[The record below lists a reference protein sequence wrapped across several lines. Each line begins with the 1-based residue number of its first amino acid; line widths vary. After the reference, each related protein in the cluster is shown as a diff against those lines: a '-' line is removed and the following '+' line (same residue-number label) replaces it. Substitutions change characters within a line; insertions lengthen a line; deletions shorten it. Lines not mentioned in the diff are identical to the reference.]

1 MSHIPVLV
9 NEVIEIL
16 AIKEDGV
23 YVDATLGSG
32 GHTEKILQRLGPSG
46 RVIGIDRDEEAIR
59 RTVQRLRDRRLITI
73 HASFSGMAEAL
84 RGAGFKEVDG
94 IMMDLGVSMN
104 QLKDPDRGFSFQSDA
119 RLDMRMDR
127 TQPLTAEE
135 IVNRWS
141 LKRLE
146 QIIREYGEE
155 RFARPIA
162 RAIITERQKG
172 PIYSCR
178 QLADIVMKVKR
189 KRGRIHPATKTF
201 QALRIAVNN
210 ELEELRQGLN
220 QSVELL
226 KTDGRLAVISYHSLE
241 DRIVKRFFVKAEQ
254 DGLMKRI
261 TKKPVLPS
269 EEELRRNPSA
279 RSAKLRGGRRI

>member
-9 NEVIEIL
+9 DEVIEIL
-16 AIKEDGV
+16 AIKKDGV

-32 GHTEKILQRLGPSG
+32 GHTERILEKLGPSG
-46 RVIGIDRDEEAIR
+46 RVIGMDRDIEAVE
-59 RTVQRLRDRRLITI
+59 RTTQRLRDKRLIAI
-73 HASFSGMAEAL
+73 HASFSEL
-84 RGAGFKEVDG
+84 FETIRGADLKEVDG

-104 QLKDPDRGFSFQSDA
+104 QLKDPERGFSFQSDA
-119 RLDMRMDR
+119 RLDMRMDK
-127 TQPLTAEE
+127 TQSLTAEE

-178 QLADIVMKVKR
+178 QLADIVMKIKR

-210 ELEELRQGLN
+210 ELEELLQGLR
-220 QSVELL
+220 QSVDLL
-226 KTDGRLAVISYHSLE
+226 RSNGRLAVISYHSLE

-254 DGLMKRI
+254 DGLMQRI
-261 TKKPVLPS
+261 TKKPIVPS
-269 EEELRRNPSA
+269 EEEIRANPSA
-279 RSAKLRGGRRI
+279 RSAKLRGGQKI

>member
-9 NEVIEIL
+9 DEVIEIL
-16 AIKEDGV
+16 AIKKDGV

-32 GHTEKILQRLGPSG
+32 GHTERILKKLGPSG
-46 RVIGIDRDEEAIR
+46 RVIGIDRDIEAVE
-59 RTVQRLRDRRLITI
+59 RTTQRLRDKRLIAI
-73 HASFSGMAEAL
+73 HASFSELFETL
-84 RGAGFKEVDG
+84 RGTGFKEVDG

-104 QLKDPDRGFSFQSDA
+104 QLKAPDRGFSFQSDA

-127 TQPLTAEE
+127 TRSLTAEE

-178 QLADIVMKVKR
+178 QLADIVMKIKR

-210 ELEELRQGLN
+210 ELEELRQGLR

-226 KTDGRLAVISYHSLE
+226 RSNGRLAVISYHSLE

-254 DGLMKRI
+254 DGLMQRI
-261 TKKPVLPS
+261 TKKPIVPS
-269 EEELRRNPSA
+269 EEEIRANPSA
-279 RSAKLRGGRRI
+279 RSAKLRGGQKI